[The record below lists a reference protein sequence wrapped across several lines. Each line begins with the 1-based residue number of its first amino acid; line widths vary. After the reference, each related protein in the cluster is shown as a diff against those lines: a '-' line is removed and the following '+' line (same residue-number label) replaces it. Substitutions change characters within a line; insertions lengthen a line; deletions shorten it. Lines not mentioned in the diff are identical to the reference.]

1 MLPQQGV
8 GCAEED
14 HVLVEVLRPLQVVA
28 AEPERV
34 IPLEEVVARLA
45 ADAVPMWPWSAIA
58 EAGRVDAGDGWG

>member
-1 MLPQQGV
+1 
-8 GCAEED
+8 
-14 HVLVEVLRPLQVVA
+14 VLVEVLRPLQVVA